1 MKIRNGFV
9 SNSSSSSFIV
19 IGTGKR
25 SIPEHN
31 SNILRVPQDFGGNT
45 EFGWG
50 PDTHY
55 DFGSRLNFAYMQTQ
69 YAAKN
74 GDILLQKA
82 LEHTEGHSNVW
93 LNMLEAAL
101 RKNMGVTN
109 IEWEIDVD
117 DYSST
122 GISGYIDHQSNAR
135 EGSNTELFDSME
147 QLESFLFAEDSLIEE
162 DNDNH

>member
-19 IGTGKR
+19 IGTGELK
-25 SIPEHN
+25 IPDHN
-31 SNILRVPQDFGGNT
+31 GDILNVPWDHGGQT

-50 PDTHY
+50 PKTYY

-69 YAAKN
+69 YASQN

-82 LEHTEGHSNVW
+82 LEHIEGHSNSW
-93 LNMLEAAL
+93 LHMLEAVL
-101 RKNMGVTN
+101 RKNLGVTTIN
-109 IEWEIDVD
+109 WNLDVD
-117 DYSST
+117 NFSGD
-122 GISGYIDHQSNAR
+122 GGYIDHQSNAR
-135 EGSNTELFDSME
+135 EGENTEMFDSMGE
-147 QLESFLFAEDSLIEE
+147 LERFLFAEDSIIEE

>member
-19 IGTGKR
+19 IGTGNL

-31 SNILRVPQDFGGNT
+31 RADLNVPQDFGGQV

-50 PDTHY
+50 PETYY

-69 YAAKN
+69 YASQN
-74 GDILLQKA
+74 GDPLLQKA
-82 LEHTEGHSNVW
+82 LEHTQGHANSW
-93 LNMLEAAL
+93 LHMLEAVL
-101 RKNMGVTN
+101 RKNLGVTTIN
-109 IEWEIDVD
+109 WNLDVD
-117 DYSST
+117 DYS
-122 GISGYIDHQSNAR
+122 GDGGYIDHQSNAR
-135 EGSNTELFDSME
+135 EGENTEMFNSIDE
-147 QLESFLFAEDSLIEE
+147 LERFLFAEDSMIEE